1 MARQHPGAGERMS
14 AKATVPVNPGHR
26 GESVLRSLGALAV
39 PIVLANTVQTSH
51 QLINTFWVGRL
62 GANAVAAVSVSF
74 PVIFLLIALGGGL
87 SIAGSILAAQ
97 YAGARNAAMV
107 NRVAAQTLAVT
118 IAVALILTMT
128 GTWAAPH
135 LLRLMRVTPAVFAD
149 ALVYLRISFAGILWV
164 FVFAMYESLMR
175 AVGDTKRPLYLIAA
189 GVVLNVLLDP
199 LLIFGWG
206 PVPAFGVAGAAW
218 ATLITQS
225 ACALIGLRLL
235 FSARFGFELSTRDL
249 WPDWPLIVR
258 VARLGL
264 PASLSQAMHAL
275 SISTVTAL
283 VASFGT
289 LALAAFGVGFRVL
302 TFVMIPAI
310 GISMASAVMV
320 GHSIGAG
327 DSARAERVTRFS
339 ALLGLALLGAAGL
352 AIALAAEPIV
362 RVFVPQDPLLVAASA
377 EALRWMA
384 ASFAFTG
391 VQLALSGTFRGAGD
405 TAATLLLSAVGAWL
419 VLLPIATILARQT
432 TLGVTG
438 IWIAYP
444 VAGAINTALALAYYR
459 CGRWRRIRL
468 TPERRLAAQVSAEI
482 VVEEGQS

>member
-1 MARQHPGAGERMS
+1 VAVSVTRA
-14 AKATVPVNPGHR
+14 
-26 GESVLRSLGALAV
+26 ESVLRSLGALAV
-39 PIVLANTVQTSH
+39 PIVIANTVQTSH

-107 NRVAAQTLAVT
+107 NRVAGQTLGVT
-118 IAVALILTMT
+118 AAVALLLTAT
-128 GTWAAPH
+128 GIWAAPH
-135 LLRLMRVTPAVFAD
+135 LLQLMRVTPAVFSD
-149 ALVYLRISFAGILWV
+149 ALLYLRISFAGILWV
-164 FVFAMYESLMR
+164 FAFAMYESLMR
-175 AVGDTKRPLYLIAA
+175 AVGDTKRPLCLIAA
-189 GVVLNVLLDP
+189 GVVLNIALDP

-218 ATLITQS
+218 ATLITQT

-235 FSARFGFELSTRDL
+235 FSARFGLELSMRDL
-249 WPDWPLIVR
+249 WPDWPLILR
-258 VARLGL
+258 IARLGF
-264 PASLSQAMHAL
+264 PASLSQAMQAL

-289 LALAAFGVGFRVL
+289 IALAAYGVGFRVL

-320 GHSIGAG
+320 GQSIGAG
-327 DSARAERVTRFS
+327 ESARAERVTRVA
-339 ALLGLALLGAAGL
+339 ALLGLVLLGIAGL

-377 EALRWMA
+377 EGLRWMA
-384 ASFAFTG
+384 MSFAFTG

-419 VLLPIATILARQT
+419 VLLPIATMLARHT

-444 VAGAINTALALAYYR
+444 VAGVINTAIALAYYR
-459 CGRWRRIRL
+459 YGRWRRIRL
-468 TPERRLAAQVSAEI
+468 TPERRLESQVSAEI